1 MVFGIGVILLVLHVE
16 DCGAQRPVERDSVD
30 RPFMGDFFIGLTRD
44 TKERIAIGN
53 ENVYL
58 MNLRGNKQRRLP

>member
-1 MVFGIGVILLVLHVE
+1 
-16 DCGAQRPVERDSVD
+16 
-30 RPFMGDFFIGLTRD
+30 MGDFFIGLTRD